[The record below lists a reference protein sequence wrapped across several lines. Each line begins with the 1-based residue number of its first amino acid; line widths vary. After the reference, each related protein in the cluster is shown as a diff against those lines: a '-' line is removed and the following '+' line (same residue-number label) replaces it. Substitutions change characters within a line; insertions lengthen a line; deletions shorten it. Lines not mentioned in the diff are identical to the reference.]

1 MEYNYENF
9 KNGKI
14 QGILQPVMTNRWRL
28 KFPHKDKNIEKIISI
43 QVVRCSIDYVNDTIE
58 IIVEQDTI
66 TPLIHEMVRSIRG
79 ELRSIYIEYL
89 AWDEHPMAG
98 LEYKVR
104 LREHEF
110 NLDYAV
116 SAAADHRLLF
126 DIKEFIPYEHKGM
139 PT

>member
-126 DIKEFIPYEHKGM
+126 DIKEFIPYEL
-139 PT
+139 